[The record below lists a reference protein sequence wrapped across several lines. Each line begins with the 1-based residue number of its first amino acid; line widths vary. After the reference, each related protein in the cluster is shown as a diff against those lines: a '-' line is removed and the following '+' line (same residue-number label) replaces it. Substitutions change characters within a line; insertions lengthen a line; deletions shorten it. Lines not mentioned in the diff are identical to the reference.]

1 VIPGDTI
8 LFDFVFFTHPTAIGH
23 WCVSANP

>member
-8 LFDFVFFTHPTAIGH
+8 YL
-23 WCVSANP
+23 